1 MYITVITYIYT
12 HNIHIVRQPGIGD
25 IYPNSG
31 LSYQSKQTGPP
42 WSDASCGGRL
52 FASPPRST
60 LRWDWSIHEIW
71 LVGQEHLQNPVG
83 YLWISLV
90 KKNMVSPYVNLFIP
104 MNMNES
110 PWWNAKFFT
119 LPSLSRISDG
129 NGCTEQFSE
138 RIDHWYSSLEWRDL
152 WRDQAMVL
160 VARPSDA
167 QLEKINVVLWKR
179 LGSWIRVWDIWSRY
193 LMFFRFYSFFRFLGI
208 RSSHI

>member
-1 MYITVITYIYT
+1 VHVCVHVLITHYGYRLYIYVYYSNHIYIYT

-152 WRDQAMVL
+152 WRDQAMHSWKKL
-160 VARPSDA
+160 MWCYGSGLGAGSGFGIY
-167 QLEKINVVLWKR
+167 EVV
-179 LGSWIRVWDIWSRY
+179 I
-193 LMFFRFYSFFRFLGI
+193 
-208 RSSHI
+208 